1 VFWVRPSGARVI
13 NERQRGAVRSF
24 LFRVLNYL
32 TNHVVT
38 HVPSFAFRRLW
49 YRHALGMELGDRTL
63 VHLGCYIWF
72 FGRGKTTRAGAR
84 IGNYTWIN
92 RRCTLDVRGGL
103 TIGENVSVSPGVSI
117 LTASHD
123 IHDPGF
129 KLIIFPVVIEDHVWI
144 GTGATVLPN
153 VTIGRGAVVAAGAVV
168 TADVEPLTIVAG
180 VPAKPIGRRDE
191 GATSYVFDGPIPLL
205 E

>member
-1 VFWVRPSGARVI
+1 MTREPRAVI
-13 NERQRGAVRSF
+13 RMF

-32 TNHVVT
+32 TNHVVA

-49 YRHALGMELGDRTL
+49 YRRALGMQLGDRAL

-72 FGRGKTTRAGAR
+72 YGRGENLRAGAS
-84 IGNYTWIN
+84 IGRSTWIN
-92 RRCTLDVRGGL
+92 RQCTLDLRGGL
-103 TIGENVSVSPGVSI
+103 RIGDNVSISPEVSI

-123 IHDPGF
+123 MHDPDF
-129 KLIIFPVVIEDHVWI
+129 KLIDFPVVIGDHVWI
-144 GTGATVLPN
+144 GTRATVLPN

-168 TADVEPLTIVAG
+168 TSDVEPMTIVAG
-180 VPAKPIGRRDE
+180 VPARPIGRREAD
-191 GATSYVFDGPIPLL
+191 GLSYVFDGPAPLF